1 MADHSDPGKT
11 ARFTCDMPWGAQWAE
26 GLARFRLWAPAATAV
41 RIELNA
47 DDTFDMARDGSA
59 GGADAGGRWIAELP
73 CEPGTAYRY
82 HITLEN
88 GQTLSI
94 ADPASRVQ
102 QGDVDDASVVV
113 DPAAYGWQHAGWR
126 GRPWQEAVVYELHPG
141 AMGGFAGVTEKLK
154 SLAALG
160 ITAIE
165 LMPVSDFPGA
175 RNWGYD
181 GVLPFAPDT
190 AYGTPAELKH
200 LIDTA
205 HGLGLMVLLDVVYN
219 HFGPDGNLLGDY
231 APDFFRHGDSN
242 AWGGAIDFSQPEVRS
257 FFTSNAAYW
266 IMEYRFDGLRI
277 DAAHAI
283 SRQDWLAEMAHEVRR
298 MAGPDRHV
306 HLVLEHD
313 GNASGLLQDG
323 FDAQWNDDAHHVLHV
338 LLTGERDGYYRDYA
352 DQPAARL
359 ARSLAEGFIYQGEP
373 SLHRNGEA
381 RGEPSASL
389 PPTAF
394 VMFLQNHDQTGN
406 RAFGERLTTL
416 AHPAALRAAQALQ
429 LLSPHIPLLFMGEES
444 AATEP
449 FLYFTSHRTE
459 ELAEAVRKGRIK
471 EFSAT
476 AAFADAE
483 LQDKIAVPN
492 DESTFTRSIPA
503 SFGEQGEPATDWVR
517 ELLALRHAR
526 IVPHLADCRSLGAE
540 ALGDEASGDA
550 AVLALW
556 QLGEQQLTLVVN
568 LGERAVSALPPAAHP
583 NALAET
589 LFDSGGVRHALAAGS
604 LHGHGFIALLEPLQ
618 KTQTHE

>member
-1 MADHSDPGKT
+1 MAERLRHT
-11 ARFTCDMPWGAQWAE
+11 MPWGAQWSE
-26 GLARFRLWAPAATAV
+26 GRARFHLWAPAATAV
-41 RIELNA
+41 QLELDA
-47 DDTFDMARDGSA
+47 DDVVDMARED
-59 GGADAGGRWIAELP
+59 GGRWSAELP
-73 CEPGTAYRY
+73 CDPGTAYRY
-82 HITLEN
+82 RLTLE
-88 GQTLSI
+88 GGRTLSI
-94 ADPASRVQ
+94 ADPASRAQ
-102 QGDVDDASVVV
+102 QDDVDGASMVV
-113 DPAAYGWQHAGWR
+113 DPAAYEWQNTNWQ
-126 GRPWQEAVVYELHPG
+126 GRPWHEAVVYELHPG
-141 AMGGFAGVTEKLK
+141 AMGGFAGVTEKLR

-160 ITAIE
+160 VTAIE
-165 LMPVSDFPGA
+165 LMPVADFPGE

-219 HFGPDGNLLGDY
+219 HFGPDGNYLGEY
-231 APDFFRHGDSN
+231 APAFFRSGDSN

-283 SRQDWLAEMAHEVRR
+283 SRQDWLAEMAHEVRSLAD
-298 MAGPDRHV
+298 AGRHV

-313 GNASGLLQDG
+313 GNAAGLLRDG

-352 DQPAARL
+352 ERPAARL
-359 ARSLAEGFIYQGEP
+359 ARCLAEGFIYQGEP
-373 SLHRNGEA
+373 SIHRNGEA
-381 RGEPSASL
+381 RGEPSAGL

-429 LLSPHIPLLFMGEES
+429 LLAPHIPLLFMGEES

-449 FLYFTSHRTE
+449 FLYFTSHCSE
-459 ELAEAVRKGRIK
+459 ELAEAVRKGRIQ
-471 EFSAT
+471 EFSAS

-483 LQDKIAVPN
+483 LQSRIPVPN
-492 DESTFTRSIPA
+492 DPSTFERSIPA
-503 SFGEQGEPATDWVR
+503 SFGEQGEPATEWVR
-517 ELLALRHAR
+517 DLLALRREH
-526 IVPHLADCRSLGAE
+526 IVPFLAGCRPLGAQV
-540 ALGDEASGDA
+540 LGDETRGDA
-550 AVLALW
+550 AVLARW
-556 QLGEQQLTLVVN
+556 QLGERRLTLIVS
-568 LGERAVSALPPAAHP
+568 LGEAAIPSLPADAHP
-583 NALAET
+583 TALAQT
-589 LFDSGGVRHALAAGS
+589 LFDSGGVRHALATGT
-604 LHGHGFIALLEPLQ
+604 LPGHAFIALLEP
-618 KTQTHE
+618 HG